1 MMQKTLLKLA
11 LSSLVLLVVI
21 TVAADSLY
29 PLYALFGDASIV
41 HTFIFQT
48 LVVILA
54 GSVAFVLIRTLL
66 GILFVVLT
74 VALLVYLFYTGI
86 LSLSWLL

>member
-1 MMQKTLLKLA
+1 MMQKALLKLA

-21 TVAADSLY
+21 TVAGDLLY
-29 PLYALFGDASIV
+29 PLYALFGEAGAV
-41 HTFIFQT
+41 YTVIFQT

-54 GSVAFVLIRTLL
+54 GSVAFVLVRTLL
-66 GILFVVLT
+66 GILFVILT